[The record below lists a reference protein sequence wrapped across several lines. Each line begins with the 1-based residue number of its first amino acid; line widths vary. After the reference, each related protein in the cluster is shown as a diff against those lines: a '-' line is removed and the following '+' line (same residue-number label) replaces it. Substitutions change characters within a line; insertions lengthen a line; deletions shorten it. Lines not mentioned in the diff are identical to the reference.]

1 MRSNFEDLR
10 VSRTHALASL
20 LAAVHFK
27 ASAYRQT
34 SEKRLRVG
42 LTRKVFRIKKRFF
55 SKFLSLALMMAPTLS
70 ACTKNET
77 GVDKG
82 TASPHQSDANSSSVP
97 PSSTSPASVTAEVS
111 GFDINRVPVANP
123 QLGKFPYVSLIEGY
137 SRREQGSKDAA
148 FDRYEFFDGAK
159 IIPVEGRLTTI
170 EAEGQEASAHQVF
183 KTYES
188 LVKGLGGVTV
198 FEGNGG
204 DMSGARVEFR
214 DKRHRNPV
222 YDGDEMGIYMVRTPE
237 REIWVEGY
245 VPQHYG
251 REGTYFLTVVE
262 KKLLEVKA
270 SLLPAEEMKKE
281 LDAKGHV
288 ALYINFDFDK
298 ADIKPESQPILDQ
311 IVKLLKNNP
320 SLNLTVEGHTDNV
333 GTPPYNKKLSDARAK
348 SVVGALTAQGI
359 DALRLKAVGY
369 GQDKPIADNSTDDGR
384 AKNRRVELVKM
395 SS

>member
-1 MRSNFEDLR
+1 MSKRSKPQFL
-10 VSRTHALASL
+10 VLVALVLVINGCAKQGPPNDHGNATPGQPEINSTP
-20 LAAVHFK
+20 VQ
-27 ASAYRQT
+27 SAGE
-34 SEKRLRVG
+34 S
-42 LTRKVFRIKKRFF
+42 
-55 SKFLSLALMMAPTLS
+55 
-70 ACTKNET
+70 
-77 GVDKG
+77 
-82 TASPHQSDANSSSVP
+82 
-97 PSSTSPASVTAEVS
+97 SPATSTEHA
-111 GFDINRVPVANP
+111 GFDINKVPVVQP

-137 SRREQGSKDAA
+137 RRREQGSKDAA

-198 FEGNGG
+198 FEGKGEDLSN
-204 DMSGARVEFR
+204 AKVEFR

-270 SLLPAEEMKKE
+270 SLLPAEEMKRE

-298 ADIKPESQPILDQ
+298 ADIKPESQPIIDQ
-311 IVKLLKNNP
+311 IVKLLKSNP
-320 SLNLTVEGHTDNV
+320 SLNLMVEGHTDNV

>member
-1 MRSNFEDLR
+1 
-10 VSRTHALASL
+10 
-20 LAAVHFK
+20 
-27 ASAYRQT
+27 
-34 SEKRLRVG
+34 
-42 LTRKVFRIKKRFF
+42 
-55 SKFLSLALMMAPTLS
+55 
-70 ACTKNET
+70 
-77 GVDKG
+77 
-82 TASPHQSDANSSSVP
+82 
-97 PSSTSPASVTAEVS
+97 
-111 GFDINRVPVANP
+111 
-123 QLGKFPYVSLIEGY
+123 
-137 SRREQGSKDAA
+137 
-148 FDRYEFFDGAK
+148 
-159 IIPVEGRLTTI
+159 
-170 EAEGQEASAHQVF
+170 VF

-198 FEGNGG
+198 FEGKGEDLSN
-204 DMSGARVEFR
+204 ANVEFR
-214 DKRHRNPV
+214 DKRHRDPV
-222 YDGDEMGIYMVRTPE
+222 YDGDQMGIYMVRTPE

-270 SLLPAEEMKKE
+270 SLLPAEEIKKE

-320 SLNLTVEGHTDNV
+320 SLNLTVEGHTDNI

>member
-1 MRSNFEDLR
+1 MNKRSLPQLLVLVALVLVINECTHQEPR
-10 VSRTHALASL
+10 VDQRT
-20 LAAVHFK
+20 AA
-27 ASAYRQT
+27 QT
-34 SEKRLRVG
+34 Q
-42 LTRKVFRIKKRFF
+42 T
-55 SKFLSLALMMAPTLS
+55 
-70 ACTKNET
+70 ET
-77 GVDKG
+77 
-82 TASPHQSDANSSSVP
+82 NSNSVQP
-97 PSSTSPASVTAEVS
+97 VAESSPANNTGIL
-111 GFDINRVPVANP
+111 GFDINRVPVVNP

-137 SRREQGSKDAA
+137 HRREQGSKDAA

-188 LVKGLGGVTV
+188 LVKDLGGVKV
-198 FEGNGG
+198 FEGKGE

-214 DKRHRNPV
+214 DKRHRDPV

-237 REIWVEGY
+237 KEIWVEGY
-245 VPQHYG
+245 IPQHYG

-262 KKLLEVKA
+262 KKALDVKA
-270 SLLPAEEMKKE
+270 SLLPAEEMKRE

-298 ADIKPESQPILDQ
+298 ADIKPESQPIIDQ

-320 SLNLTVEGHTDNV
+320 SLNLTVEGYTDNV

-369 GQDKPIADNSTDDGR
+369 GQDKPIADNGTDDGR